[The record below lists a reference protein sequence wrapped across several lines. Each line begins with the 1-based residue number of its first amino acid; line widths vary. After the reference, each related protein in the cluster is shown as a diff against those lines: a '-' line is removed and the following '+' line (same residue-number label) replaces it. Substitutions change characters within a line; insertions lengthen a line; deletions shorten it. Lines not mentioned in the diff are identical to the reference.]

1 MKIKVIPIL
10 MNIISK
16 IDLKP
21 VLDKL
26 KDLDIFKEGQDYI
39 EGEQALILGS
49 EIICALSPQL
59 GKISDQVIPFIALYK
74 GIDEEEAKEIDLEDI
89 IQDIMKDTS
98 IISFFKNALH
108 KKVEQEQ

>member
-21 VLDKL
+21 LMERL
-26 KDLDIFKEGQDYI
+26 KNIDIFKEEQTKI
-39 EGEQALILGS
+39 EGEQALILAS
-49 EIICALSPQL
+49 EIFCELSPQL
-59 GKISDQVIPFIALYK
+59 GKISEMIIPFVAVYK
-74 GIDEEEAKEIDLEDI
+74 DISEEEAKEVELEEVIKNI
-89 IQDIMKDTS
+89 IEDTS
-98 IISFFKNALH
+98 IVSFFKNALH